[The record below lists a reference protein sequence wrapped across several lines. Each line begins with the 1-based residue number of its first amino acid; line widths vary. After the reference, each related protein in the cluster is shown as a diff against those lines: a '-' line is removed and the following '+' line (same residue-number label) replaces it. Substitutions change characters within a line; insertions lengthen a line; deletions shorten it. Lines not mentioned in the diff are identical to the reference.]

1 MTTLTLRRINDDFI
15 VTGPDIEPAK
25 FESRSDAKY
34 WCVIK
39 YPGSP
44 IKEIGADESSVEAE
58 PCRGRAFAPKGSSHS
73 QNQKLRRVGRG
84 SLKAWAGGDG
94 RIMINFWDDNSHA

>member
-25 FESRSDAKY
+25 FESRREAKD

-44 IKEIGADESSVEAE
+44 IKEIGADGSERRSGAMPREVFDRSWHANRRELPPPHPAQDQPQLQERSS
-58 PCRGRAFAPKGSSHS
+58 RFR
-73 QNQKLRRVGRG
+73 
-84 SLKAWAGGDG
+84 
-94 RIMINFWDDNSHA
+94 

>member
-1 MTTLTLRRINDDFI
+1 MTTLTMRRIKDDFI

-44 IKEIGADESSVEAE
+44 IKEIGADESERRSRAMPRTGLCAE
-58 PCRGRAFAPKGSSHS
+58 GVLAQPKSKTPPSRTGFSEGVGGR
-73 QNQKLRRVGRG
+73 
-84 SLKAWAGGDG
+84 
-94 RIMINFWDDNSHA
+94 

>member
-39 YPGSP
+39 YPARPS
-44 IKEIGADESSVEAE
+44 KRSARTSQSVEAE
-58 PCRGRAFAPKGSSHS
+58 PCRGRA
-73 QNQKLRRVGRG
+73 LRRRG
-84 SLKAWAGGDG
+84 PRTAKIKNSAELDG
-94 RIMINFWDDNSHA
+94 VL

>member
-34 WCVIK
+34 WCVIST
-39 YPGSP
+39 PARPSR
-44 IKEIGADESSVEAE
+44 DR
-58 PCRGRAFAPKGSSHS
+58 RGRVRAWKRNLPRKFFFLEGVLAQPKSKTPPGFSFF
-73 QNQKLRRVGRG
+73 
-84 SLKAWAGGDG
+84 LKQAWAGK
-94 RIMINFWDDNSHA
+94 

>member
-44 IKEIGADESSVEAE
+44 IKEIGADES
-58 PCRGRAFAPKGSSHS
+58 RA
-73 QNQKLRRVGRG
+73 
-84 SLKAWAGGDG
+84 
-94 RIMINFWDDNSHA
+94 

>member
-25 FESRSDAKY
+25 FESRREAKD

-44 IKEIGADESSVEAE
+44 IKEIGADATK
-58 PCRGRAFAPKGSSHS
+58 RLTRAMPRKGP
-73 QNQKLRRVGRG
+73 LRRRG
-84 SLKAWAGGDG
+84 PRTAKIKNSAESDG
-94 RIMINFWDDNSHA
+94 VL

>member
-44 IKEIGADESSVEAE
+44 IKRSARTSQSVEAE
-58 PCRGRAFAPKGSSHS
+58 PCRGGP
-73 QNQKLRRVGRG
+73 LRRRG
-84 SLKAWAGGDG
+84 PRTAKIKNPAELDG
-94 RIMINFWDDNSHA
+94 VL